1 VIDDRER
8 GASTTDADL
17 VRLVKRRHH
26 MRMYPAIL
34 LVVGLSLSA
43 CDDGGSPSADGTLR
57 VSTASG
63 GNDPDQDGYLLTVD
77 GGDPVSLAATGTVE
91 IDLAAG
97 QHTLR
102 LLGMAEH
109 CSVSPQPPL
118 DVDVPSG
125 DTTSVAFDVTCS
137 VTGVRITTTTTGLDF
152 DSDGYRV
159 EVDGTDREGIGPN
172 GTVLIRLDA
181 GSRSIALTGLS
192 PNCTIQSPGS
202 RTVIIGDTEIAPIDF
217 AAICTATSGVIGVVV
232 EASGTDVEG
241 SYEARVDGE
250 RPFPVLL
257 SEPAYLPAVPPGDHV
272 VSLVPPPNCS
282 VETDPQPVTVTGG
295 ALIRDTVHVTFQV
308 ICEPGFGTLRITA
321 PTTGP
326 IPTHDYIVFLCDSG
340 DIYDCVY
347 FFNLRLGDLAPND
360 TLVARVAVG
369 THRLLLEGIPANCT
383 LARNIL
389 TGSFMVAVGDT
400 LDFEFK
406 VTCSP

>member
-1 VIDDRER
+1 
-8 GASTTDADL
+8 
-17 VRLVKRRHH
+17 
-26 MRMYPAIL
+26 MRIHPAFL
-34 LVVGLSLSA
+34 LVVGLSFSA
-43 CDDGGSPSADGTLR
+43 CDDGGSPSADGTLL

-77 GGDPVSLAATGTVE
+77 GGDSLSLAATGTAE
-91 IDLAAG
+91 IDLPAG

-109 CSVSPQPPL
+109 CSVSPQTPL

-159 EVDGTDREGIGPN
+159 EADGTDREGIGPN

-192 PNCTIQSPGS
+192 PNCTIQGPGL
-202 RTVIIGDTEIAPIDF
+202 RTVTIGDTEIAPIDF

-241 SYEARVDGE
+241 AYEARVDGE

-257 SEPAYLPAVPPGDHV
+257 SEPAYLTAVPPGDHV
-272 VSLVPPPNCS
+272 VSLVPPSNCS

-295 ALIRDTVHVTFQV
+295 ALIRDTVDVTFSV

-326 IPTHDYIVFLCDSG
+326 IPTHDYIVYLCPSS
-340 DIYDCVY
+340 DIYSCVY
-347 FFNLRLGDLAPND
+347 GYGRRLGDLAPND
-360 TLVARVAVG
+360 TLVAEVAPG
-369 THRLLLEGIPANCT
+369 IHRLLLEFVPANCS
-383 LARNIL
+383 LGRPRL
-389 TGSFMVAVGDT
+389 TDSFMVTAGDT
-400 LDFEFK
+400 LDFEFN